1 MRTAFWLLALFAL
14 AVAIAL
20 VARLDQGYVIVVF
33 PPWRMELSFMLAL
46 LLLAALMGLAYL
58 LLHLAGTALSL
69 PRDLRAW
76 RDKRRQAAAQL
87 ALLDA
92 VRAHL
97 DGDAARVRKL
107 LKKAADSPAPDLV
120 ERLKA
125 LAAGPSPAPAQTPA
139 AAPQL
144 PD

>member
-1 MRTAFWLLALFAL
+1 MRAAFWLLALFAL
-14 AVAIAL
+14 AVAFAL
-20 VARLDQGYVIVVF
+20 MARLDQGYVIVVF

-58 LLHLAGTALSL
+58 LLHLASTALSL

-76 RDKRRQAAAQL
+76 HGKRRQDAAQQ

-92 VRAHL
+92 MRAHL
-97 DGDAARVRKL
+97 DGDLPRLRKQ
-107 LKKAADSPAPDLV
+107 LKKAEASPAPDLV
-120 ERLKA
+120 ERLRQVA
-125 LAAGPSPAPAQTPA
+125 TPGTAPAPGQA
-139 AAPQL
+139 AQL